1 MLFYPKEAREDA
13 GIVVIVP
20 QYHGKLVF
28 VRHRDRQSFE
38 FPAGHREEGE
48 SLLDAAKRELH
59 EESGAVD
66 FSVWPVSFYGV
77 LQGNKASYGQL
88 FFANIERFEEI
99 PPFEIAE
106 RFFLDEAPAA
116 MTYGEIQRQL
126 LEKVRK
132 WKIEKR
138 TLLYCFPGSEAKRSW
153 VSRALESCHFDS
165 VYAWPDTTLQKE
177 LAPLAAGRKL
187 AVATDGSLGPGGA
200 AAFREGGIAVLDGL
214 LARENGRSV
223 VVALHDDLY
232 EVIFHRYED
241 SLRINEDAWKEK
253 YEKID
258 GISDGIT
265 QKKTVPATRT
275 QTVLRLE
282 CIDDILIEVRDAWT
296 TES

>member
-1 MLFYPKEAREDA
+1 MLFYPKQAREDA
-13 GIVVIVP
+13 GIVVIIP

-48 SLLDAAKRELH
+48 SLLEAARRELH
-59 EESGAVD
+59 EESGAAD
-66 FSVWPVSFYGV
+66 FSVWPVTFYGV
-77 LQGNKASYGQL
+77 LQGNTASYGQL
-88 FFANIERFEEI
+88 FFANIERFEDI

-116 MTYGEIQRQL
+116 MTYGEVQLQL

-153 VSRALESCHFDS
+153 VTRALESCHFDS
-165 VYAWPDTTLQKE
+165 VYAWPDTALQKE
-177 LAPLAAGRKL
+177 LAPLVNGRKL
-187 AVATDGSLGPGGA
+187 VVTPSESLGVSGA
-200 AAFREGGIAVLDGL
+200 AAFTENGVAAFDTL
-214 LARENGRSV
+214 LAKENGRSV

-241 SLRINEDAWKEK
+241 SLRINADAWKEK

-258 GISDGIT
+258 GISDGVT
-265 QKKTVPATRT
+265 PKKTVPATRT